1 MNWVFYVLLPV
12 LIHLILSEGVT
23 VLAGDLLDSAA
34 CTALSAVLALPV
46 AAHMYRRDTLSCS
59 IDNSGGAANRKPQD
73 EDGAFQHK
81 TRKKIRR
88 LLCYMVCFLG
98 GGLLNL
104 LWSSILYGL
113 GISSAFSNQTQEAL
127 LSSQMAMQLLGPGF
141 LVPIAEE
148 LIFRGLV
155 YKRMKTRLSAGQAVF
170 FSALL
175 FALYHGN
182 PIQMIY
188 AFPIA
193 LLLALLYERDG
204 SLAAPILFHMGAN
217 LTAIFFS

>member
-23 VLAGDLLDSAA
+23 VLTGNLLDSAA
-34 CTALSAVLALPV
+34 CTALSAVLVLPV
-46 AAHMYRRDTLSCS
+46 AIYMYRRDTVSRS
-59 IDNSGGAANRKPQD
+59 IDNSGGATNRKLQD
-73 EDGAFQHK
+73 EDGVFQHK
-81 TRKKIRR
+81 TRRKMQR
-88 LLCYMVCFLG
+88 LGCYMVYFLS

-104 LWSSILYGL
+104 LWSGILYGM

-155 YKRMKTRLSAGQAVF
+155 YKRMKTRLSVGQAVF

-188 AFPIA
+188 AFPMA
-193 LLLALLYERDG
+193 LLLALLYDRDG
-204 SLAAPILFHMGAN
+204 SLAVPILFHMGAN